1 MANMAVYE
9 EQARKAREEKMKA
22 EKAAM
27 ESARLAKE
35 TEKRAKEISAADRI
49 MTEGLKRAVARE
61 LNVFIPLNI
70 MNEAF
75 SRMVIHALPHD
86 AEYIADHQL
95 AIESVNRIFLHHLGG
110 IKYLKE
116 CAKQT
121 GSYFLQDFYRVVK
134 ENSDAILK
142 DKLDQLQQAQTEADV
157 DRVIRSGITADQAEK
172 LEQDIDA
179 LGPEEI
185 SELVQNKV
193 LDVVKDESRK
203 QSEDAAF
210 RAELAARAE
219 EYDEQNKQELNP
231 DVADAGQNEENKA
244 EDNKEKDSAGD
255 VTPTGEDADPNLDD
269 SQGSENSASKEE
281 PQSESARL
289 VKYLVDPTV
298 VHESSL
304 FYSIVYSV
312 YKDMVKSTVKEDA
325 EVIDPNTQPKAAP
338 TVMTSPL
345 NLNMFDVY
353 LSDYQDDLQHVD
365 NLRIAD
371 KAPLAGDEVRID
383 SEDVL
388 AEALVQYTM
397 LETAMTI
404 KLINPSPNEVR
415 AVAQYMLK
423 SKK

>member
-27 ESARLAKE
+27 EAAQLAAE
-35 TEKRAKEISAADRI
+35 TEKRAKDISAADRI
-49 MTEGLKRAVARE
+49 MTEGLKREVARE
-61 LNVFIPLNI
+61 LNIFIPLNI

-86 AEYIADHQL
+86 AEYIASHQP
-95 AIESVNRIFLHHLGG
+95 AIEAVNRIFLHHLGG
-110 IKYLKE
+110 MKYLKE

-121 GSYFLQDFYRVVK
+121 GSYLLQDFYRIVK
-134 ENSDAILK
+134 ENSDVILK
-142 DKLDQLQQAQTEADV
+142 DKLDQLQQAQTEAEV
-157 DRVIRSGITADQAEK
+157 DRVIHSGITADQAEK
-172 LEQDIDA
+172 LDNDIDS

-210 RAELAARAE
+210 RAELAARAA

-231 DVADAGQNEENKA
+231 DVADAGEVEKNKE
-244 EDNKEKDSAGD
+244 EDNAEADTSGD
-255 VTPTGEDADPNLDD
+255 VKPTGEDTDPNLEEDPNAADD
-269 SQGSENSASKEE
+269 ASKEA

-289 VKYLVDPTV
+289 VKYLMDPTV
-298 VHESSL
+298 VHEASL
-304 FYSIVYSV
+304 FYSIVYNV
-312 YKDMVKSTVKEDA
+312 YKDMVHSTVKEDGT
-325 EVIDPNTQPKAAP
+325 EVIDPKTQPNAAP

-365 NLRIAD
+365 NLRVAD

-404 KLINPSPNEVR
+404 RLINPTPNEVR
-415 AVAQYMLK
+415 AVAQHMLRRK
-423 SKK
+423 